1 MIDLASRRVQIVGS
15 MPHPDERFLRQVGCT
30 LAAAD
35 VGVLVDHL
43 VLICDRDAKWSAPV
57 CERAMSNGLRGVNG
71 LRQNGVLDCADT
83 FCSHLAM
90 RARAIQEIAGHMDSG
105 RRIRATPGVSRRSMA
120 RYGCAMTLGC
130 AEVLETCWRR
140 ELANTPISS
149 SCREL
154 RG

>member
-15 MPHPDERFLRQVGCT
+15 MPRPDERFLRQVGCT

-43 VLICDRDAKWSAPV
+43 VLICDRDAIWSAPV
-57 CERAMSNGLRGVNG
+57 CERATSNGLRGVNG
-71 LRQNGVLDCADT
+71 LRRTVYSTAPTRSVHTWRCV
-83 FCSHLAM
+83 
-90 RARAIQEIAGHMDSG
+90 RAIQEIAGHMDSG

-120 RYGCAMTLGC
+120 RYGCAITLGC